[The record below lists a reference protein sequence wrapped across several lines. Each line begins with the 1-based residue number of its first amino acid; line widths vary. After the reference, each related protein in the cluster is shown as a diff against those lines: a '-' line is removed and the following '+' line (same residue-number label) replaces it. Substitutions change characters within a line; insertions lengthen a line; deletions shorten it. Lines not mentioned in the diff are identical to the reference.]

1 MNGTTL
7 CPHCD
12 TRFKIVETQ
21 LEAHQGMVRCGH
33 CLQAFDARPG
43 FIPDQPSPQL
53 ELPIL
58 NEPAP
63 PHKLADEPPAVLA
76 ALDEAAASSI
86 TTAPDAD
93 AFAHEAINM
102 DDVVSN
108 KSELDAARYGTLD
121 YVEMA
126 AAAQNGMPPGVPLP
140 PETES
145 SQPMTLAEQVAIV
158 QDEDDSEYRPERRTW
173 PWAMAVLLL
182 LLVSIAQA
190 AYFFRVDLAARL
202 PGLKPALVSYCQ
214 LLKCTV
220 PLPQNTD
227 LMSIES
233 SDLEAD
239 PSHENQITLNAL
251 LHNRAPYSQAFPH
264 LELTLNDTQD
274 KPLARRVFRPADYLP
289 PVEKEQTGLL
299 PNHELSVRLRLDTTD
314 LKPSGYRLVLFYPQ
328 HNAVDLKH
336 DTVSPENKN
345 SLPNTFSGV
354 EMEEATFTCKRQ
366 AEFEINDSRADFTN
380 PYQAKYEVFN
390 DAGQAALRVTN
401 SVSFGAR
408 VGAYECTFIKT
419 ANGLKLLS
427 FGALR

>member
-12 TRFKIVETQ
+12 TRFKIAETQ
-21 LEAHQGMVRCGH
+21 LEAHRGMVRCGH

-63 PHKLADEPPAVLA
+63 PRKL
-76 ALDEAAASSI
+76 AASSI
-86 TTAPDAD
+86 ATAPDAD

-126 AAAQNGMPPGVPLP
+126 AAAQNGMPPDVPLP

-173 PWAMAVLLL
+173 PWAMAALLL
-182 LLVSIAQA
+182 LLGSIAQA

-233 SDLEAD
+233 SNLEAD
-239 PSHENQITLNAL
+239 PAHENQIVLNVL
-251 LHNRAPYSQAFPH
+251 LRNRAPYPQAFPN
-264 LELTLNDTQD
+264 LELTLNDTRD
-274 KPLARRVFRPADYLP
+274 NALARRVFRPADYLP
-289 PVEKEQTGLL
+289 PLESETIGLL
-299 PNHELSVRLRLDTTD
+299 PQHEISVRLHLETTD
-314 LKPSGYRLVLFYPQ
+314 LRPTGYRLALLYPQ
-328 HNAVDLKH
+328 
-336 DTVSPENKN
+336 P
-345 SLPNTFSGV
+345 
-354 EMEEATFTCKRQ
+354 
-366 AEFEINDSRADFTN
+366 
-380 PYQAKYEVFN
+380 
-390 DAGQAALRVTN
+390 
-401 SVSFGAR
+401 
-408 VGAYECTFIKT
+408 
-419 ANGLKLLS
+419 
-427 FGALR
+427 